1 MEIYHNKELSLQP
14 LISAYTI
21 IGRNVRL
28 LEQWLKCV
36 RERSGMKP
44 FEYEIDLVLWDPADD
59 ILQYVNDNEIRHT
72 VYDSSKH
79 EYNGHPDH
87 RFVFDLYNC
96 WKIGTEMSRA
106 TYVLRSGSDQLFS
119 KEFLSNSMDLI
130 LNYEYEL
137 TDEGFKPREQ
147 FCTAFYHLYTLE
159 SWNGSKTAYGR
170 PCSRHIMPLHWHR
183 THFDFDWGRFDKF
196 CDAMSYPVL
205 LNASEYPL
213 MLHHGARG
221 WIPHCV
227 GASWIQR
234 KDTHYKTGPMIN
246 YVKHGGVTGD
256 IDLFDKGDALRIPSL
271 LIHNAFTFHIGK
283 AELSEIT

>member
-96 WKIGTEMSRA
+96 WQIGTEMSRA

-147 FCTAFYHLYTLE
+147 FCMPFITFIRWKVGMAPRLHMGVLALAISCPST
-159 SWNGSKTAYGR
+159 GIG
-170 PCSRHIMPLHWHR
+170 HILI
-183 THFDFDWGRFDKF
+183 
-196 CDAMSYPVL
+196 L
-205 LNASEYPL
+205 
-213 MLHHGARG
+213 
-221 WIPHCV
+221 I
-227 GASWIQR
+227 
-234 KDTHYKTGPMIN
+234 
-246 YVKHGGVTGD
+246 GGV
-256 IDLFDKGDALRIPSL
+256 
-271 LIHNAFTFHIGK
+271 LISFAMQCHTQFC
-283 AELSEIT
+283 